1 MKKAITLIMLVCL
14 VFTALSG
21 CVSVEPQNNGG
32 AQAGLAE
39 ETGANTEKANV
50 TNANTAGAVTEPS
63 ATETERETSPAQTER
78 VTEAVTGNETETVTE
93 AETEEQTAAETEKQT
108 EEITTHPKETEPA
121 VTERPPEPVTEAP
134 TEAVTEPPVEPEKT
148 VYADMDSFDLVLMN
162 YLRSP
167 EMGNYMISPLSFRY
181 ALGMLT
187 AGASGQT
194 LAELKDALGI
204 SDLNE
209 LEDFLKQ
216 FNSFAE
222 GFNESAKYET
232 DLKEI
237 RALQSANSVWK
248 RNNIPRDFKEDY
260 KMHLQMYEAEMYEFD
275 LSDVIKRVN
284 DWADKKTNGMIPELL
299 PQGYSTDNLA
309 VILMNALYFKS
320 FFLESFETG
329 GKENFLTQTNETVEK
344 DYIFNEGEFMYYKDG
359 ETELL
364 TVPMRGNTAITFV
377 LGSYE
382 NLKEKLSRA
391 KRTAAMVKIPKFE
404 VETSLENKELVSFL
418 YDCGARSVFGMNADL
433 SAMIDW
439 EIYVTDIIQKT
450 KICLNET
457 GVEAAAVTA
466 IITRDKGMGSDD
478 KVHFTLDR
486 PFSFF
491 IHTTESEW
499 TSEKNV
505 IMFEGEI
512 VE

>member
-1 MKKAITLIMLVCL
+1 MKRILALAALICVI
-14 VFTALSG
+14 FAALSG
-21 CVSVEPQNNGG
+21 CIAAVPQDTSAVHGPAAATG
-32 AQAGLAE
+32 EGTEYSGTAPDITEGEQPTGPASAE
-39 ETGANTEKANV
+39 TDPG
-50 TNANTAGAVTEPS
+50 
-63 ATETERETSPAQTER
+63 TSAQTEKITEPAT
-78 VTEAVTGNETETVTE
+78 VNQTEQATEKHTEAV
-93 AETEEQTAAETEKQT
+93 TEKQT
-108 EEITTHPKETEPA
+108 EEITEKETEPA
-121 VTERPPEPVTEAP
+121 QTEAPHTEPATEAP
-134 TEAVTEPPVEPEKT
+134 TEPVTEPPVGPEKT
-148 VYADMDSFDLVLMN
+148 VYVDMDSFDVVLMN

-181 ALGMLT
+181 ALGMLL

-194 LAELKDALGI
+194 LTELKDALGI

-222 GFNESAKYET
+222 GFNKSAKYET

-237 RALQSANSVWK
+237 RSLQSANSVWK

-260 KMHLQMYEAEMYEFD
+260 KMHLGMYEAEMFDFD

-299 PQGYSTDNLA
+299 PQDYDTENLA

-329 GKENFLTQTNETVEK
+329 SKDNFLTMTNEIVEK
-344 DYIFNEGEFMYYKDG
+344 DYIFNEGEFMYYKDS

-382 NLKEKLSRA
+382 NLTEKLGKA
-391 KRTAAMVKIPKFE
+391 KPASAMVRIPKFE

-418 YDCGARSVFGMNADL
+418 YECGAHSVFGMDADL

-439 EIYVTDIIQKT
+439 DIYVTDIIQKT

-466 IITRDKGMGSDD
+466 IIARDKSMGSDD
-478 KVHFTLDR
+478 KIHFTLDR

-499 TSEKNV
+499 TGEKNV